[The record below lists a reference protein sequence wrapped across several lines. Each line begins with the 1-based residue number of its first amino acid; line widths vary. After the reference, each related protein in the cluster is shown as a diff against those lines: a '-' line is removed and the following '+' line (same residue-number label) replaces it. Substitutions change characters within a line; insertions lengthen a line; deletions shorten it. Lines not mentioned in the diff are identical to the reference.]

1 MLKEIFRRK
10 NAIPEYTEPFLVRID
25 FGPDISSEVKE
36 VLESLDNLDDL
47 YSVLSGKKPL
57 FLTFR
62 QAEELF
68 TKLRDLA
75 GKVSMVIDFKEVS
88 IWKYD
93 VDSKWKPASPGEV
106 DGNPYEYITLP
117 GFEIDYRYKN
127 LTKPLFEIIFNLPE
141 NADIEYDEKLNICE
155 ELKREYIASTNINEN
170 YVAQLPTRE
179 MVDKGR
185 VNLLIPAFE
194 AANLEKQVVESS
206 NKKSINKNPV
216 YVPEVG
222 KFIEEKADKQVT
234 NNDHVAMKNDINNRQ
249 IMENVNKRPEISNPK
264 PLKRSSKR
272 RFEDDVK
279 QIVEISREKGHV
291 EIPQL
296 DVEII
301 DPVEP
306 GNKQYVAYM
315 LNQKKKTI
323 NQQLLLA
330 GRRANDANEKALIKK
345 RNEYQD
351 VIMKTLADFR
361 KNHANYSQ
369 EIQSEIKA
377 QLNREKEKLLN
388 SEKEKINQQRDRNLE
403 RVKQNYEVACQE
415 FRDEAEDKKKD
426 VAAKVEK
433 KYNSLFEEKYRTALQ
448 ERKTSLLK
456 EEADNKKALMKK
468 YEIEINQNASEL
480 REASQAIL
488 EKLMKAANETLVV
501 TEKQALADH
510 LNAKQTLIA
519 EKRAETERERISAPN
534 KELREVS
541 LDLSQVKEQLA
552 SVTATRDA
560 LGKDN
565 ADLKQRLAA
574 KQRENELLRTENS
587 SLSKEKIANNVTQSD
602 NSANDMI
609 KQFIQLQIAQQLG
622 QQKIPE
628 KNERKEYDKKS
639 VNDEQLKTVL
649 KGTKRMVA
657 VLSSMILLGIGG
669 GGYYIYHQHITNQA
683 QVNKLTKQVETA
695 NQKVLEAQS
704 NSKQKSQEEI
714 DKKATIALHSNDQ
727 KELNKYP
734 TEKYY
739 QLDKAI
745 IANDPEQ
752 VKQAINA
759 LGDNLKFNDCYR
771 MTQVLSLLEQG
782 NDKELATKVQAAN
795 K

>member
-1 MLKEIFRRK
+1 MLKDIFRRK

-25 FGPDISSEVKE
+25 FGPDISSEVRE

-47 YSVLSGKKPL
+47 HSMLSGKTPL

-62 QAEELF
+62 QVEEIF

-75 GKVSMVIDFKEVS
+75 GKVSMIIDFKEVS

-141 NADIEYDEKLNICE
+141 NADIEYDDKLNICE
-155 ELKREYIASTNINEN
+155 ELKHEYIASTNINEN

-179 MVDKGR
+179 MVDKGK

-194 AANLEKQVVESS
+194 AADLEKQAVESS
-206 NKKSINKNPV
+206 NNRSINKNPV

-222 KFIEEKADKQVT
+222 KFIEEKSDKQVT
-234 NNDHVAMKNDINNRQ
+234 NNDHVVIKNDTNNRQ
-249 IMENVNKRPEISNPK
+249 TMENADKRPEISNPK

-296 DVEII
+296 DVEVI

-330 GRRANDANEKALIKK
+330 GRKANDANEKALIKK

-369 EIQSEIKA
+369 EIQLEIKA
-377 QLNREKEKLLN
+377 QLEREKEKLLN
-388 SEKEKINQQRDRNLE
+388 SEKEKIDQQRDRNLE

-426 VAAKVEK
+426 VATKVEK

-480 REASQAIL
+480 REASQAML

-501 TEKQALADH
+501 TEKQALADY

-552 SVTATRDA
+552 SATATRDA
-560 LGKDN
+560 LEKDN

-628 KNERKEYDKKS
+628 KAERKEYDKKS

-669 GGYYIYHQHITNQA
+669 GGYYVYHQHITNQA

-704 NSKQKSQEEI
+704 NSKEESQEEI
-714 DKKATIALHSNDQ
+714 DKKATTALHSNDQ

-759 LGDNLKFNDCYR
+759 LGDNLKFNDRYR
-771 MTQVLSLLEQG
+771 MTQALSLLEQG